1 MAIRICPQCM
11 TRLSPGK
18 VAASSDDIECPGCR
32 KHLEVSS
39 GSRMAATILGLLAAA
54 LVWRLT
60 RPTLAEDGTLSWV
73 LPIVYAVFAFGIVS
87 ALFLMLT
94 ADLRIRP
101 PEMSAEPM
109 PASAATGH
117 GGGHH

>member
-11 TRLSPGK
+11 TKLSRGK
-18 VAASSDDIECPGCR
+18 VVVSSDDIECPGCR

-39 GSRMAATILGLLAAA
+39 GSRMVATSLGLLAAA
-54 LVWRLT
+54 LVWRLSG
-60 RPTLAEDGTLSWV
+60 PTLADEGTLSWV
-73 LPIVYAVFAFGIVS
+73 LPMVYAVFAFSMAS

-94 ADLRIRP
+94 ADLCIKP
-101 PEMSAEPM
+101 PEMSAEHM
-109 PASAATGH
+109 PAAAVSGH